1 MMPVFFLAEL
11 DEGGVEELYE
21 ALMENEVGCVV
32 DIRLTRGVD
41 LEGALRRLSDLHGRC
56 VDYRWLKVFGN
67 PFFDR
72 DDPVE
77 SYEGYLMGMDREL
90 EDLYCL
96 IMERRCCIVDDCA
109 DPMRSYRTALG
120 EALKKRY
127 GIAFAD
133 LTMAGRLVDRYGGST
148 IIDRRGR

>member
-1 MMPVFFLAEL
+1 MPTFFLAGLEANGL
-11 DEGGVEELYE
+11 ERLYSLLVE
-21 ALMENEVGCVV
+21 NDVGCVI
-32 DIRLTRGVD
+32 DIRLTRRVD
-41 LEGALRRLSDLHGRC
+41 LEGALRRLSDLHGRR

-109 DPMRSYRTALG
+109 DPMRSCRTALG

-127 GIAFAD
+127 GVSFAD
-133 LTMAGRLVDRYGGST
+133 LTAAKQFVDRYG
-148 IIDRRGR
+148 RR